1 MEKEKIKKAVKITG
15 PQIQEASLTVPDGSI
30 EDLMSQARDA
40 EEELTGLR
48 VKGIQAADC
57 DFSKIRLRSIVFE
70 NCRFFGC
77 RFTGSSLVDLQI
89 RACDFSNC
97 DFSGAYFSRCRM
109 ESVKGVGVTMP
120 DSHLSDQ
127 IWRDCSFRYGNFH
140 GCRIEIGLPQSHWL

>member
-109 ESVKGVGVTMP
+109 ESARSSRRRCGR
-120 DSHLSDQ
+120 
-127 IWRDCSFRYGNFH
+127 IWLRLLPVPLPRTAIRFPINIWVSF
-140 GCRIEIGLPQSHWL
+140 Q